1 MTAKKS
7 VRLNPTTYP
16 KVQTTPAGK
25 LISSRGSTYTA
36 LAQPVMCSR
45 RERHR
50 APASSLAD
58 RGFAMAE
65 TTKLS
70 VGKALE
76 KLSGTEPPA
85 SRMARLDE
93 KMSELDEET
102 RRLRATRLSVE
113 RNQQQAGPKAHDA
126 REANKGRIKTLAIAG
141 TAIGIAVVIVVLVL
155 MSFARI

>member
-1 MTAKKS
+1 
-7 VRLNPTTYP
+7 
-16 KVQTTPAGK
+16 
-25 LISSRGSTYTA
+25 
-36 LAQPVMCSR
+36 
-45 RERHR
+45 
-50 APASSLAD
+50 
-58 RGFAMAE
+58 MAE

-113 RNQQQAGPKAHDA
+113 RNQQKAGPRVHDA

-141 TAIGIAVVIVVLVL
+141 TAIGIAAVIVVLVL